1 MAQTTQHPSLSFR
14 RATTYPQVLFHL
26 ASTGAVVLL
35 AASAATSQTVSPTIE
50 PPTDISSIDRI
61 VEPTLSDRDRL
72 DDRPQLAS
80 SLDPTAAIEFPP
92 QANTPVVPVLQL
104 VTPQQDLSMHSS
116 QSIAA
121 GLQELSLEN
130 QLANNPNLGSTPVA
144 ATPKKWG
151 VGVHAQAG
159 TLGFFG
165 IDAGYRFNNNF
176 HARLGFNAGGVGTT
190 YQNSGVDYDANLN
203 LSNIHLLGDYY
214 PFGGGLR
221 LTGGFIIQNNR
232 LTGTA
237 KPGNNNQN
245 FYDVNGNPY
254 PVAAVGQIN
263 ASAAFGSSV
272 APYLGIGF
280 GTPIS
285 PGLGFNFDLGVMFP
299 GSPSVSL
306 TNSGANPVFQAS
318 PAYQVF
324 QQDLQAQ
331 QDKTNKDIS
340 GFSVYP
346 VLSIGLSYAF

>member
-1 MAQTTQHPSLSFR
+1 
-14 RATTYPQVLFHL
+14 
-26 ASTGAVVLL
+26 
-35 AASAATSQTVSPTIE
+35 
-50 PPTDISSIDRI
+50 
-61 VEPTLSDRDRL
+61 
-72 DDRPQLAS
+72 
-80 SLDPTAAIEFPP
+80 
-92 QANTPVVPVLQL
+92 
-104 VTPQQDLSMHSS
+104 MHSS

-130 QLANNPNLGSTPVA
+130 QLANNPNPGSTPVA

-151 VGVHAQAG
+151 VGIHAQAG

-165 IDAGYRFNNNF
+165 IDAGYRFNNNL
-176 HARLGFNAGGVGTT
+176 HARLGFNVGGFGTT
-190 YQNSGVDYDANLN
+190 YQNSGIDYDANLN

-237 KPGNNNQN
+237 KPGNNNLTYN
-245 FYDVNGNPY
+245 VNGINY

-299 GSPSVSL
+299 GSPTVSL
-306 TNSGANPVFQAS
+306 TNPNPDPAFQAS